1 MRGGAAG
8 GSSSVRYLLRRGAWT
23 VAALLGVSVLI
34 FGLVRL
40 LPGTIVDI
48 LAGTEGRLGPAQRA
62 AVLHQFGLDR
72 PLPVQYG
79 LWLWNLIHGN
89 LGWSFRTQQ
98 PVGELIAARL
108 PITIELAVLTIAAV
122 AAIGIPLGIL
132 ASVTPSVRVKALAQ
146 IVGLLGLSV
155 PNFWTAVMLII
166 LASYAFHWLP
176 ALIFTPPWESPW
188 VNAQQM
194 LLPVLS
200 LALGLAAVVVRMTRS
215 SMLEVLGQEYVLV
228 ARAKGLRGATVLLRH
243 GLRNA
248 LIPIVT
254 VLGLQSGFLLGGVV
268 ITEQIFG
275 LPGLGWM
282 LLNGVYQRDYPVVQG
297 TVMLFAVTFAAV
309 NLAVDMLYTSLDP
322 RIRFE

>member
-1 MRGGAAG
+1 MA
-8 GSSSVRYLLRRGAWT
+8 
-23 VAALLGVSVLI
+23 AALLGVSILI

-48 LAGTEGRLGPAQRA
+48 LAGTEGRLGPEQRA

-72 PLPVQYG
+72 PLPVQYA
-79 LWLWNLIHGN
+79 LWLWNLAHGN

-98 PVGELIAARL
+98 PVGELIAGRL
-108 PITIELAVLTIAAV
+108 PITIELAVLTIAVVAV
-122 AAIGIPLGIL
+122 VGIPLGIL

-146 IVGLLGLSV
+146 IIGLLGLSV

-176 ALIFTPPWESPW
+176 ALIFTPPWVSPW
-188 VNAQQM
+188 TNAQQM
-194 LLPVLS
+194 LLPVMS

-215 SMLEVLGQEYVLV
+215 SMLEVLGQEYVKV
-228 ARAKGLRGATVLLRH
+228 ARAKGLRAGTVLLRH
-243 GLRNA
+243 ALRNA

-254 VLGLQSGFLLGGVV
+254 ILGLQSGFLLGGVV

-309 NLAVDMLYTSLDP
+309 NLAVDLLYTSLDP
-322 RIRFE
+322 RIRYE

>member
-1 MRGGAAG
+1 M
-8 GSSSVRYLLRRGAWT
+8 RYLLRRGAWT
-23 VAALLGVSVLI
+23 AAALLGVSVLI

-48 LAGTEGRLGPAQRA
+48 LAGTEGRLGPEQRA
-62 AVLHQFGLDR
+62 MVLHQFGLDR

-79 LWLWNLIHGN
+79 LWLWNLVHGN

-108 PITIELAVLTIAAV
+108 PITVELAVLTIAVV
-122 AAIGIPLGIL
+122 AAVGIPLGIL
-132 ASVTPSVRVKALAQ
+132 ASVTPSARVKALAQ

-166 LASYAFHWLP
+166 LASYTFHWLP
-176 ALIFTPPWESPW
+176 ALIFTPPWVSPW
-188 VNAQQM
+188 TNAQQM
-194 LLPVLS
+194 LLPVTS

-215 SMLEVLGQEYVLV
+215 SMLEVLGQEYVKV
-228 ARAKGLRGATVLLRH
+228 ARAKGLRGGTVLLRH
-243 GLRNA
+243 ALRNA
-248 LIPIVT
+248 LIPIIT

-309 NLAVDMLYTSLDP
+309 NLAVDLLYTSLDP
-322 RIRFE
+322 RIRYE

>member
-1 MRGGAAG
+1 M
-8 GSSSVRYLLRRGAWT
+8 RYLLRRGAWT
-23 VAALLGVSVLI
+23 VAALLGVSLLI

-48 LAGTEGRLGPAQRA
+48 LAGTEGRLGPEQRA
-62 AVLHQFGLDR
+62 MVLHQFGLDR

-79 LWLWNLIHGN
+79 LWLWNLLHGN

-108 PITIELAVLTIAAV
+108 PITVELAVLTIAVV
-122 AAIGIPLGIL
+122 AAVGIPLGIL
-132 ASVTPSVRVKALAQ
+132 ASVTPSARVKALAQ
-146 IVGLLGLSV
+146 VVGLLGLSV
-155 PNFWTAVMLII
+155 PNFWTAIMLII

-176 ALIFTPPWESPW
+176 ALIFTPLWVSPW
-188 VNAQQM
+188 TNAQQM
-194 LLPVLS
+194 LLPVTS

-215 SMLEVLGQEYVLV
+215 SMLEVLGQEYVKV

-243 GLRNA
+243 ALRNA
-248 LIPIVT
+248 LIPIIT
-254 VLGLQSGFLLGGVV
+254 ILGLQSGFLLGGVV

-309 NLAVDMLYTSLDP
+309 NLAVDLLYTSLDP
-322 RIRFE
+322 RIRYE